1 MSLINH
7 QELKRQIAS
16 GDLTSLDD
24 ITNEFKN
31 ILKEVI
37 QTASEE
43 ELTSHLGYDKHQ
55 ESKHSN
61 SRNGYNAKTIKS
73 KYGQFDVSIPRDRD
87 SSFEPQLV
95 KKREILLD
103 GSEDLILSLYT
114 KGMSVRDIQLHLD
127 DLYGYELS
135 TQTISNITE
144 KIMEKA
150 NEWQTRPL
158 DAIYPIIFMDA
169 TVLKIR
175 VDRVVKNIAAYIML
189 GVTLEG
195 KKEIIGIWI
204 GENETSKYWLTVL
217 NDIKKRGVED
227 VLIFAIDGL
236 NGFTE
241 AIKAV
246 YPKAEIQR
254 CIVHQIRSSL
264 KFVSWKDRK
273 AVAKDLKSVYSALKE
288 EDAKLALTEFN
299 DIWGTKYP
307 NIAVSWTNH
316 WAELSTFFKYPDSV
330 RKLIYTTNP
339 IESLNATIKRKTK
352 SKGSFP
358 TEESAF
364 KVMYL
369 ATQEQQNK
377 WNMSSIRNWFVPQGH
392 FLTSFRADLHPQGVP
407 RPQLSI
413 FFSEIMSNYTK

>member
-1 MSLINH
+1 MNLLNTE
-7 QELKRQIAS
+7 ELKRQIAN
-16 GDLTSLDD
+16 GTFTGLDD
-24 ITNEFKN
+24 ITKEFKN

-37 QTASEE
+37 QTASQE
-43 ELTSHLGYDKHQ
+43 ELSTHLGYDKHQ
-55 ESKHSN
+55 ESDN
-61 SRNGYNAKTIKS
+61 QNYRNGYNDKIIKS
-73 KYGQFDVSIPRDRD
+73 KYGNIDVAIPRDRE

-95 KKREILLD
+95 KKREILLN
-103 GSEDLILSLYT
+103 GSEDMIISLYT

-144 KIMEKA
+144 KVIEKA
-150 NEWQTRPL
+150 KEWQIRPL
-158 DAIYPIIFMDA
+158 EKIYPIIFMDA

-189 GVTLEG
+189 GVTIEG

-236 NGFTE
+236 NGFSE
-241 AIKAV
+241 AISAV

-254 CIVHQIRSSL
+254 CIVHQIRNSL

-273 AVAKDLKSVYSALKE
+273 TVAKDLKSVYTAYTE
-288 EDAKLALTEFN
+288 EDGQLALTEFN
-299 DIWGTKYP
+299 DIWGKKYP
-307 NIAVSWTNH
+307 NITVSWTNH

-358 TEESAF
+358 TEDSAF

-377 WNMSSIRNWFVPQGH
+377 WNTSSIRNWFEIY
-392 FLTSFRADLHPQGVP
+392 
-407 RPQLSI
+407 PQLSI
-413 FFSEIMSNYTK
+413 FFKEIMAKYEK

>member
-1 MSLINH
+1 MSLLNTD
-7 QELKRQIAS
+7 ELKKQIAN
-16 GDLTSLDD
+16 GTFTGLDD

-37 QTASEE
+37 QTASQE
-43 ELTSHLGYDKHQ
+43 ELTSHLGYDKHK
-55 ESKHSN
+55 ESDN
-61 SRNGYNAKTIKS
+61 TNYRNGYNEKTIKS
-73 KYGQFDVSIPRDRD
+73 KYGNIDVAIPRDRE
-87 SSFEPQLV
+87 STFEPKLV
-95 KKREILLD
+95 QKREILLN
-103 GSEDLILSLYT
+103 GSEDMIISLYT
-114 KGMSVRDIQLHLD
+114 KGMSVRDIQHHLD

-144 KIMEKA
+144 KVIEKA
-150 NEWQTRPL
+150 KEWQIRPL
-158 DAIYPIIFMDA
+158 EKIYPIVFMDA

-175 VDRVVKNIAAYIML
+175 VDRVVKNIACYIML

-217 NDIKKRGVED
+217 NDIKKRGVQD

-236 NGFTE
+236 NGFSE
-241 AIKAV
+241 AIAAV

-254 CIVHQIRSSL
+254 CIVHQIRNSL

-273 AVAKDLKSVYSALKE
+273 AVAKDLKSVYTAYNE
-288 EDAKLALTEFN
+288 EDGQLALTEFN
-299 DIWGTKYP
+299 DIWGKKYP
-307 NIAVSWTNH
+307 NITVSWTTH
-316 WAELSTFFKYPDSV
+316 WAELSTFFKYPDAV

-358 TEESAF
+358 TEDSAF
-364 KVMYL
+364 KVVYL

-377 WNMSSIRNWFVPQGH
+377 WNTSSIRNWFEIY
-392 FLTSFRADLHPQGVP
+392 
-407 RPQLSI
+407 PQLSI
-413 FFSEIMSNYTK
+413 FFSEIMAKYER

>member
-7 QELKRQIAS
+7 EELKKQIAN
-16 GDLTSLDD
+16 GTFTGLDD
-24 ITNEFKN
+24 ITKEFKN

-43 ELTSHLGYDKHQ
+43 ELSSHLGYDKNK
-55 ESKHSN
+55 ESDN
-61 SRNGYNAKTIKS
+61 PNYRNGYNDKTIKS
-73 KYGQFDVSIPRDRD
+73 KYGNIGVSIPRDRE

-95 KKREILLD
+95 KKREILLN
-103 GSEDLILSLYT
+103 GSEDMIISLYT
-114 KGMSVRDIQLHLD
+114 KGMSVRDIQLYLD

-144 KIMEKA
+144 KVIEKA
-150 NEWQTRPL
+150 NEWQVRPL
-158 DAIYPIIFMDA
+158 DKIYPIIFMDA

-217 NDIKKRGVED
+217 NDIKKRGVDD

-236 NGFTE
+236 NGFSD
-241 AIKAV
+241 AISAV

-273 AVAKDLKSVYSALKE
+273 AVAKDLKSVYTAYTE
-288 EDAKLALTEFN
+288 EDAQIVLTDFN
-299 DIWGTKYP
+299 DIWGKKYP
-307 NIAVSWTNH
+307 NITISWTNN

-364 KVMYL
+364 KLMYL

-377 WNMSSIRNWFVPQGH
+377 WNTSSIRNWFEIY
-392 FLTSFRADLHPQGVP
+392 
-407 RPQLSI
+407 PQLSI
-413 FFSEIMSNYTK
+413 FFKEIMAKYEK

>member
-7 QELKRQIAS
+7 EELKKQIS
-16 GDLTSLDD
+16 NGTFTGLDD

-37 QTASEE
+37 QTASQE
-43 ELTSHLGYDKHQ
+43 ELTSHLGYNKYQ
-55 ESKHSN
+55 ESDN
-61 SRNGYNAKTIKS
+61 QNYRNGYNDKTIKS
-73 KYGQFDVSIPRDRD
+73 KYGNIDVAIPRDRD
-87 SSFEPQLV
+87 NSFEPQLV
-95 KKREILLD
+95 KKREILLN
-103 GSEDLILSLYT
+103 GSEDMIISLYS

-144 KIMEKA
+144 KVIEKA
-150 NEWQTRPL
+150 NEWQNRPL
-158 DAIYPIIFMDA
+158 EKIYPIIFMDA
-169 TVLKIR
+169 TILKIR
-175 VDRVVKNIAAYIML
+175 VDRVVKNIACYIML

-195 KKEIIGIWI
+195 KKEVIGIWI

-217 NDIKKRGVED
+217 NDIKKRGVDD

-236 NGFTE
+236 NGFNE

-264 KFVSWKDRK
+264 RFVAWKDRK
-273 AVAKDLKSVYSALKE
+273 EVAKDLKSVYTALDE
-288 EDAKLALTEFN
+288 ETAQLALTQFN
-299 DIWGTKYP
+299 DIWGKKYP
-307 NIAVSWTNH
+307 NITVSWTNH
-316 WAELSTFFKYPDSV
+316 WSELSTFFKYPDSV

-352 SKGSFP
+352 AKGSFP
-358 TEESAF
+358 TVESAF
-364 KVMYL
+364 KVLYMAIYQQ
-369 ATQEQQNK
+369 QEK
-377 WNMSSIRNWFVPQGH
+377 WNRTSVRNW
-392 FLTSFRADLHPQGVP
+392 SEIY
-407 RPQLSI
+407 PQLSI
-413 FFSEIMSNYTK
+413 FFSEIMAKYER

>member
-7 QELKRQIAS
+7 EELKKQLAS
-16 GDLTSLDD
+16 GELTSLDD
-24 ITNEFKN
+24 ITDEFKN

-37 QTASEE
+37 QTASQE
-43 ELTSHLGYDKHQ
+43 ELSSHLGYDKHK
-55 ESKHSN
+55 ESNSTN
-61 SRNGYNAKTIKS
+61 SRNGYNDKTIKS
-73 KYGQFDVSIPRDRD
+73 KYGQFDVSIPRDRE
-87 SSFEPQLV
+87 STFEPQLV
-95 KKREILLD
+95 KKREILLN

-144 KIMEKA
+144 KVVEKA
-150 NEWQTRPL
+150 NEWQSRPL

-217 NDIKKRGVED
+217 NDIQKRGVKD

-236 NGFTE
+236 NGFND

-273 AVAKDLKSVYSALKE
+273 TVAKDLKSVYSSLNE
-288 EDAKLALTEFN
+288 EDAQLALTDFN

-307 NIAVSWTNH
+307 NIAISWTNH
-316 WAELSTFFKYPDSV
+316 WSELSTFFKYPDSV

-358 TEESAF
+358 TVESAF
-364 KVMYL
+364 KMLYL
-369 ATQEQQNK
+369 ATQDQQEK
-377 WNMSSIRNWFVPQGH
+377 WKANSIRNWYEIY
-392 FLTSFRADLHPQGVP
+392 
-407 RPQLSI
+407 PQLSI
-413 FFSEIMSNYTK
+413 FFSEIVSKYTK